1 MSKQQRVVSNDL
13 LMKRRKLKIAL
24 VSQEYP
30 PETARGGIG
39 SQTYT
44 KAHGLAALG
53 HQVFVISRSVDSIR
67 TDSSIENITTIRI
80 PGIEEYIPDMT
91 EVVQWLTHSV
101 VVAAEIEALH
111 NRVKLDIID
120 FPEWAAEGYTYLLN
134 RTTWNTIPAV
144 VQLHGSL
151 VMFSHVM
158 NWPDKNSSFYKVGTH
173 MEATC
178 IQLADAVYS
187 SSQCSAEWVVKYYDR
202 ERDNIPTIHLGIDTT
217 LFAPQP
223 VSKNDHPTIIFVG
236 KIVQNKGIVE
246 LVDAAINLIADF
258 PDLKLRIIGTGE
270 ENLVGQLAR
279 KADDA
284 GAGNLLD
291 FAGYKQKEELP
302 VELSKA
308 HVFAMPSHYEGGPGF
323 SYLEAMACGLPV
335 IGCDGSGVAEIITSG
350 ENGILVPPKDTRALE
365 EALRNILTD
374 KNLLNKMGC
383 SARKYVLEY
392 ADSKICLQ
400 KLEAF
405 YLSVVQRNVEN
416 VVDENTILMK

>member
-1 MSKQQRVVSNDL
+1 ME
-13 LMKRRKLKIAL
+13 RRKLKIAL

-44 KAHGLAALG
+44 KAQGLAALG
-53 HQVFVISRSVDSIR
+53 HEIFVISRSVDSIR
-67 TDSSIENITTIRI
+67 TESRSENITIIRI
-80 PGIEEYIPDMT
+80 PGLEEHIPEMT
-91 EVVQWLTHSV
+91 EIVQWITHSV

-111 NRVKLDIID
+111 KGEQLDIID

-134 RTTWNTIPAV
+134 RTAWNNIPV
-144 VQLHGSL
+144 VIQLHGPL
-151 VMFSHVM
+151 VMFAQVM
-158 NWPDKNSSFYKVGTH
+158 NWPDKNSSFYKSGTH

-187 SSQCSAEWVVKYYDR
+187 SSKCSAEWIIKYYDG
-202 ERDNIPTIHLGIDTT
+202 ERKNIPTIHLGINTT

-223 VSKNDHPTIIFVG
+223 VSKNERPTIIFVG
-236 KIVQNKGIVE
+236 KIVPNKGIVE

-270 ENLVGQLAR
+270 EKFIKELTR
-279 KADDA
+279 KANDA

-291 FAGYKQKEELP
+291 FAGYQKKEDLP

-308 HVFAMPSHYEGGPGF
+308 HIFAMPSHYEGGPGF

-335 IGCDGSGVAEIITSG
+335 IGCDGSGVAEIITPG

-365 EALRNILTD
+365 QALKDLLTD
-374 KNLLNKMGC
+374 KELLNKMGYN
-383 SARKYVLEY
+383 ARKYVLEY
-392 ADSKICLQ
+392 ADSKHCLQ

-405 YLSVVQRNVEN
+405 YLSVVQRNVES
-416 VVDENTILMK
+416 VVDENTIILK